1 MNGGGAVGVKKSAGW
16 APRTGCLDEGEI
28 YRMMGAEEQNMKERI
43 WFSRMEYSVL
53 NKKMKENEC
62 GQSDGLFQ

>member
-1 MNGGGAVGVKKSAGW
+1 
-16 APRTGCLDEGEI
+16 
-28 YRMMGAEEQNMKERI
+28 MMGAEEQNMKERI